1 MARPERFGKVASA
14 YARMAVAVVRFR
26 KAVAACADDTDAVR
40 LAQIE
45 ANMPDMAKLH
55 GTLTAI
61 ARAEGT
67 DPGTLDGDTPKV

>member
-1 MARPERFGKVASA
+1 MAKAAQFDRVANA
-14 YARMAVAVVRFR
+14 YAKMAVAVVRFR
-26 KAVAACADDTDAVR
+26 KVVTACADDTDAVR

-61 ARAEGT
+61 ARAEGG
-67 DPGTLDGDTPKV
+67 DVGTLGGGQTPR